1 MKLITIDMTE
11 IRDRASF
18 HDVFSR
24 VFGFPDFYGRN
35 MDAWIDCMT
44 NLDDPGAGLSK
55 ITCEK
60 GDYFVLELNNIK
72 VFREQCL
79 QLYNDMIECSAFV
92 NWRRMERGDP
102 PLLMLSF
109 YG

>member
-1 MKLITIDMTE
+1 MAE
-11 IRDRASF
+11 ISDHRESF

-24 VFGFPDFYGRN
+24 VFGLHDFYGRN
-35 MDAWIDCMT
+35 MDVDAWIDCMT

-60 GDYFVLELNNIK
+60 GDYFVLRLNNMK
-72 VFREQCL
+72 AFREQCP

-92 NWRRMERGDP
+92 NWRRMEKGDL